1 MVAAGDAASFDRE
14 VRLAVYRHTVAEG
27 APPSAEEVAH
37 EVGAATADVETS
49 LRRLADGH
57 VLVLA
62 PGTASIWMAAPFSAI
77 PTPFPVSVGERRYFA
92 NCIWDALGVPA
103 CLHADAG
110 RNTAG
115 RKTGLPRLAAQLAQQ
130 PPLERGQRRP
140 LRLVRLPRFGTP
152 PQLCSNRTVVRQ

>member
-1 MVAAGDAASFDRE
+1 MVAAGDAASFDRA

-37 EVGAATADVETS
+37 EVGATTADVETS

-62 PGTASIWMAAPFSAI
+62 PGTTSIWMAAPFSAI

-92 NCIWDALGVPA
+92 NCIWDALGIPPA
-103 CLHADAG
+103 CTRMPGSTRPAPIA
-110 RNTAG
+110 
-115 RKTGLPRLAAQLAQQ
+115 
-130 PPLERGQRRP
+130 RRRSVSRCATEP
-140 LRLVRLPRFGTP
+140 SRSRAKA
-152 PQLCSNRTVVRQ
+152 